1 MLSVNEIQVFLKSGN
16 NRNIFLVQYSKKI
29 AVGDRL
35 HEV

>member
-1 MLSVNEIQVFLKSGN
+1 MLSVIEIQVFLKSGN
-16 NRNIFLVQYSKKI
+16 IKNVFCVQYSKKI